1 MLVDLLTLFPEWFAS
16 PLKTAL
22 LGKALAA
29 GLVDVRLHNPRDLTT
44 DRHHTTDDRPYGGGP
59 GMIMLAEPLLRT
71 LARVHAPGARTLLLS
86 ASGLPFTQAFAREL
100 AAERHL
106 ILVCGR
112 YEGVDARLEA
122 LFPVEPVSLGDV
134 VLNGGEAAAMMLLEA
149 VTRLIPGFM
158 GKKASSEQE
167 SFAPGTDILEHPH
180 YTRPQTCAGFA
191 VPPVLLSGDHA
202 RIARYRREQSLLTTG
217 RHRPDLLD
225 NAPLAAEDLRFL
237 RGPALAGMT
246 HAGGRE
252 RLGRNLYLALAH
264 HPVVLEKNGRGE
276 KIGTSSLTNL
286 DVHDIARCSR
296 TYGLGGYYLV
306 SPLDDQLRLLEIL
319 REHWTTGAGGRTNPD
334 RAEAL
339 SLVRGV
345 GTLDEAVEAIA
356 RHAGQHPLLVAT
368 SARQPEGRARSLVLH
383 SAAALR
389 KILRHRPVL
398 LVFGTAQGLAPELLA
413 RCDALARPLRWL
425 DSYNHL
431 PVRGAAAILLDRILG
446 DRY

>member
-1 MLVDLLTLFPEWFAS
+1 VRVDLLTLFPEWFAS

-22 LGKALAA
+22 LGKALAS
-29 GLVDVRLHNPRDLTT
+29 GLVDVRLHNPRDLAA
-44 DRHHTTDDRPYGGGP
+44 DRRRTTDDRPYGGGP
-59 GMIMLAEPLLRT
+59 GMIMLAGPLLQT
-71 LARVHAPGARTLLLS
+71 LARVHAPGARTLLLA
-86 ASGLPFTQAFAREL
+86 ASGRPFTQSLAREL
-100 AAERHL
+100 AAQPHL

-112 YEGVDARLEA
+112 YEGIDARLEE
-122 LFPVEPVSLGDV
+122 LFPLEPVSLGDV

-149 VTRLIPGFM
+149 VARLIPGFM
-158 GKKASSEQE
+158 GRKASGEQE
-167 SFAPGTDILEHPH
+167 SFSPGTDILEHPH
-180 YTRPQTCAGFA
+180 YTRPQTCSGAS
-191 VPPVLLSGDHA
+191 VPAVLLSGDHA
-202 RIARYRREQSLLTTG
+202 RIARYRREQSLLVTW

-225 NAPLAAEDLRFL
+225 NAPLAAEDIRFL
-237 RGPALAGMT
+237 REASPAGMS

-264 HPVVLEKNGRGE
+264 HPVVLEKNGRRE
-276 KIGTSSLTNL
+276 KIGTRSLTNL

-306 SPLDDQLRLLEIL
+306 SPLADQLRLLETL
-319 REHWTTGAGGRTNPD
+319 REHWTTGAGGRANPD

-345 GTLDEAVEAIA
+345 EALDEAVEAIA
-356 RHAGQHPLLVAT
+356 RRAGQRPLLVAT
-368 SARQPEGRARSLVLH
+368 SARQPEGRARNIALL
-383 SAAALR
+383 SAASLREALR
-389 KILRHRPVL
+389 RRPVL